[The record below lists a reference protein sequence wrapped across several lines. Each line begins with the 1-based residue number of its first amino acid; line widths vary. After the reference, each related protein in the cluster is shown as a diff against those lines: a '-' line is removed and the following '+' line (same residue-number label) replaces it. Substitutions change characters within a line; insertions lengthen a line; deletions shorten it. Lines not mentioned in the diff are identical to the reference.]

1 MRTKSLLGLAALAA
15 SALAVQAA
23 TTPVYSLNIVG
34 YVNASTRTDI
44 VTGVPLG
51 TSLLANPLDA
61 DGTNS
66 ASTVLNLAPL
76 NDTLTSPPGTLNQ
89 ITIHTWNGVS
99 YNTYYYENDFTP
111 NTGGSTA
118 YTGWATDNN
127 GTTAVD
133 APLLPPGKGFFILN
147 TLQVGTNTW
156 VGNVTPGPNATNSPT
171 IGLGTSLIAS
181 SLPITSQL
189 VSGGLGGAAIN
200 FPLAP
205 LNDTAPAP
213 AGTLNQITIHT
224 WNGVSYNT
232 AYYEADFT
240 PNNGGSTAYTGWATD
255 NNGTTAIPAP
265 TIPLGQGFF
274 ILNTLQTAPWSQG
287 LSNGF

>member
-1 MRTKSLLGLAALAA
+1 MAALAV

-23 TTPVYSLNIVG
+23 TPVYSLNIVG
-34 YVNASTRTDI
+34 YVNTTVGS
-44 VTGVPLG
+44 G
-51 TSLLANPLDA
+51 TSLLANPLDL

-66 ASTVLNLAPL
+66 ASSVLNLAPL
-76 NDTLTSPPGTLNQ
+76 NDTAPTPPGTLNQ
-89 ITIHTWNGVS
+89 ITIHTWNGAS
-99 YNTYYYENDFTP
+99 YNTYYYEADFTP
-111 NTGGSTA
+111 NNGGSTA

-127 GTTAVD
+127 GTTAIA
-133 APLLPPGKGFFILN
+133 APTLSPGKGFFIAN
-147 TLQVGTNTW
+147 PNAGVTNTW
-156 VGNVTPGPNATNSPT
+156 VGNVKPGPGSTNNAPVGS
-171 IGLGTSLIAS
+171 GTSLIAS
-181 SLPITSQL
+181 TLPVSSQL
-189 VSGGLGGAAIN
+189 VNSGLMV

-205 LNDTAPAP
+205 LNDTASAP

-224 WNGVSYNT
+224 WNGASYNT

-265 TIPLGQGFF
+265 TINVGNGFF
-274 ILNTLQTAPWSQG
+274 IANPNAPGTWAQG